1 MSPDITKEILD
12 ELYSTFD
19 IEKFKAIDPCGA
31 VYQLMDNTDSQLDIE
46 IGALLTA
53 MISWGSRKVI
63 VPTALHMLRD
73 EMQWHPARF
82 IMEGRYLESYQDAK
96 NQCVYRTLNVP
107 TFKEIC
113 RNLQKE
119 LTGYPT
125 MEERLS
131 HLTTKDAIGEICRWL
146 EPAKVGT
153 MDKSACKRVC
163 MFMRWM
169 VRHDTPDLNLWK
181 TRSQSDLY
189 AVMDVHVCQLT
200 ASLLQGRKP
209 SWKTCEMLTD
219 IFRSWNPADPLRYD
233 IALMQVADSEQQE

>member
-1 MSPDITKEILD
+1 MTITKTLLD
-12 ELYSTFD
+12 ELYTHFD
-19 IEKFKAIDPCGA
+19 ITRFKAVDPCGA
-31 VYQLMDNTDSQLDIE
+31 VYQLMEHTDSQLDIE

-73 EMQWHPARF
+73 EMGWHPAKF
-82 IMEGRYLESYQDAK
+82 VMEGGYGDSYKEAK
-96 NQCVYRTLNVP
+96 NLCVYRTLNVP
-107 TFKEIC
+107 TFKHIC
-113 RNLQKE
+113 SNLQTE
-119 LTGYPT
+119 LQGYNS

-131 HLTTKDAIGEICRWL
+131 DLSTKDAIGEICRWL
-146 EPAKVGT
+146 EPAKIGT

-169 VRHDTPDLNLWK
+169 VRHESPDLHLWK
-181 TRSQSDLY
+181 SRSQSSLY

-200 ASLLQGRKP
+200 ESLLGGKKP

-219 IFRSWNPADPLRYD
+219 IFRSWNQDDPLRYD
-233 IALMQVADSEQQE
+233 IALMQLADS